1 MIKVD
6 NLTKRFGRHSAVSGA
21 TFAVEQGEVVG
32 FLGPNGAGKT
42 TTIRM
47 LTGFLPPSSGS
58 ASIDGLDVNR
68 HSLEARRQI
77 GYLPESVP
85 LYRDMRVREYLRFR
99 GQLKGLSGNAL
110 RARMDEVIERSA
122 ASRPGRCSYP
132 RSAPPYSRRTYQWA
146 GSEPDSCHSTSDQ
159 ATRSV
164 PHHSSFHPHSKRSGN
179 DL

>member
-1 MIKVD
+1 MIKAV
-6 NLTKRFGRHSAVSGA
+6 NLTKRFSRHLAVAGA
-21 TFAVEQGEVVG
+21 DFEVDQGEVVG

-68 HSLEARRQI
+68 HSLEARRRI

-99 GQLKGLSGNAL
+99 GQLKGLGDFNF
-110 RARMDEVIERSA
+110 RAARKRFFVFCSSA
-122 ASRPGRCSYP
+122 RPF
-132 RSAPPYSRRTYQWA
+132 
-146 GSEPDSCHSTSDQ
+146 DFK
-159 ATRSV
+159 
-164 PHHSSFHPHSKRSGN
+164 SSFLDRSCATVK
-179 DL
+179 LRR